1 MRQFL
6 SDLSLK
12 CKLQRALCTTA
23 TSKKMATIPKENAE
37 FSLDNAVKF
46 YTQQVETGS
55 PISYCACAARFG
67 VNRETLCQQITGR
80 QSWRE
85 ANYNMSW
92 FTAED
97 QVLINFF
104 IEITESGFPDTKQY
118 LRECINTLLRAK
130 QGDPTCSVGVNWVD
144 QWLECQKDHLQKYWN
159 TSLNC
164 HCANAVNPTTVADYF
179 SKLQKVLTEH
189 AIEPDCLW
197 SMDETGLQF
206 NHTPK
211 KWVIGQAG
219 KCQQHSI
226 WHGTQ
231 EFATIILLISAAGVC
246 PPPTVIFQGAQMNTT
261 WTGEGNPLNAVWV
274 PDSNLILC
282 TDCMQALDVH

>member
-46 YTQQVETGS
+46 YTQQVETAS

-144 QWLECQKDHLQKYWN
+144 QWLECQKDHLQKYWT

-164 HCANAVNPTTVADYF
+164 HCANPVKPTTVADYF

-211 KWVIGQAG
+211 KRVIGQAG
-219 KCQQHSI
+219 KYQQHSI
-226 WHGTQ
+226 QHGT
-231 EFATIILLISAAGVC
+231 
-246 PPPTVIFQGAQMNTT
+246 
-261 WTGEGNPLNAVWV
+261 
-274 PDSNLILC
+274 
-282 TDCMQALDVH
+282 

>member
-12 CKLQRALCTTA
+12 CKLQRALRTTA

-37 FSLDNAVKF
+37 LSLDNAVKF

-55 PISYCACAARFG
+55 PISYHACAVRFG
-67 VNRETLCQQITGR
+67 VNWETLFQEIGGR
-80 QSWRE
+80 QSQRE
-85 ANYNMSW
+85 ANYKMSW
-92 FTAED
+92 FTAEED
-97 QVLINFF
+97 WVLINFF
-104 IEITESGFPDTKQY
+104 IEIAESGFPDTKQY
-118 LRECINTLLRAK
+118 LRERINTLLRAK

-144 QWLECQKDHLQKYWN
+144 HWLECHKDHLQKYWN
-159 TSLNC
+159 TSLDR
-164 HCANAVNPTTVADYF
+164 HRANAINPTTVADYF

-211 KWVIGQAG
+211 HRVIGQAG
-219 KCQQHSI
+219 KYQQHSI
-226 WHGTQ
+226 QHGT
-231 EFATIILLISAAGVC
+231 
-246 PPPTVIFQGAQMNTT
+246 
-261 WTGEGNPLNAVWV
+261 
-274 PDSNLILC
+274 
-282 TDCMQALDVH
+282 